1 MNLGKKKSLAART
14 FGVGESRIEFV
25 KPRLEEIKE
34 AITKQDIRDLHKD
47 GAIKIKP
54 IKGRR
59 TNTEKKKK
67 RTTGNVR
74 KKVNKR
80 KKEYVA
86 ITRKLRK
93 YLYEIKSKLTKN
105 EQEDIRKK
113 IRNRFFKS
121 KSHLKDYITQK
132 DKLTST
138 SKKGSS
144 KTKGKKK

>member
-1 MNLGKKKSLAART
+1 MNLGKKKLLAART

-54 IKGRR
+54 IKGRK
-59 TNTEKKKK
+59 TKPQKKKK

-80 KKEYVA
+80 KQEYVI
-86 ITRKLRK
+86 ITRKLRA
-93 YLYEIKSKLTKN
+93 YLREMKSKLTAD
-105 EQEDIRKK
+105 EVEDIRKK
-113 IRNRFFKS
+113 IRNRVFKS
-121 KSHLKDYITQK
+121 KSSLKDYMGGIRK
-132 DKLTST
+132 
-138 SKKGSS
+138 
-144 KTKGKKK
+144 

>member
-14 FGVGESRIEFV
+14 FNVGESRIEFV

-47 GAIKIKP
+47 GAIRIKP
-54 IKGRR
+54 IKGRKKQVG
-59 TNTEKKKK
+59 NTRKK
-67 RTTGNVR
+67 TTGNVR

-86 ITRKLRK
+86 ITRKLRR
-93 YLYEIKSKLTKN
+93 YLNEIRSKLTDQEK
-105 EQEDIRKK
+105 EDIRKK

-121 KSHLKDYITQK
+121 KSHLKDYIGGIRK
-132 DKLTST
+132 
-138 SKKGSS
+138 
-144 KTKGKKK
+144 